1 MMTYLATGNIVL
13 KPHLVVVCNECQWE
27 VFRLYRANFQ
37 ASKYWDA
44 PKTMACIN
52 AIAADMDE
60 EAEILS
66 TSLYQMFQ
74 NLVQNNRKPLQS
86 PVNSLTYLMN
96 AMSEEA
102 RFHVNQMTACSFV
115 GSTKTLTAELKEFI
129 RISQVDELMISS
141 PIYEHQAKLK
151 NLRLLKEVMAGI
163 NGI

>member
-74 NLVQNNRKPLQS
+74 NLVQNNRKRNYKSNIIGNILLSGGYRSVFIHPGIL
-86 PVNSLTYLMN
+86 
-96 AMSEEA
+96 
-102 RFHVNQMTACSFV
+102 
-115 GSTKTLTAELKEFI
+115 KTGDSIVK
-129 RISQVDELMISS
+129 
-141 PIYEHQAKLK
+141 
-151 NLRLLKEVMAGI
+151 
-163 NGI
+163 